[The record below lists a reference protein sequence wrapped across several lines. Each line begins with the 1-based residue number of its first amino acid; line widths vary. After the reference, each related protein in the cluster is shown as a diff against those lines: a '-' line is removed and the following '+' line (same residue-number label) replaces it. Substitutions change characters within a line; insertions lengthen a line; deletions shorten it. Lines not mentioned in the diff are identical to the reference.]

1 MITQHRIISWGFSIA
16 FRELE
21 TRRVHYKAAER
32 ELFFSLF
39 YSLGENGEVHASAAR
54 KDERGS
60 EKRARRRTLIKKRN
74 AISCIFVLLQAAAAR

>member
-1 MITQHRIISWGFSIA
+1 MCTSKRRRGSYFSVFFIQA
-16 FRELE
+16 N
-21 TRRVHYKAAER
+21 AA
-32 ELFFSLF
+32 
-39 YSLGENGEVHASAAR
+39 LGENGEIHASAAR